1 MGVKGAVRPVFL
13 ALLVPTLLL
22 SPVLTVLY
30 IFMKVSV
37 NLDLSE
43 EKQLSWW
50 SRDTVGVQRIY
61 AEQNPDSVLPA
72 LSRAGTYLLIA
83 LAIAVGMVRV
93 WPD

>member
-1 MGVKGAVRPVFL
+1 MRVKGAVRPVFL

-22 SPVLTVLY
+22 SLVLTVLY
-30 IFMKVSV
+30 IFMKV
-37 NLDLSE
+37 
-43 EKQLSWW
+43 
-50 SRDTVGVQRIY
+50 VQRIY